1 MSNLINFEN
10 KKIKKRPNICSK
22 SNNIDDYLKSI
33 DKLNNVEE
41 YVENN
46 KEINNVIRM
55 LVKYYHVPYD
65 ILACLIDEVN
75 EKVAME
81 YETSKT

>member
-1 MSNLINFEN
+1 MANLINFE
-10 KKIKKRPNICSK
+10 KIKRKKQPNICSK
-22 SNNIDDYLKSI
+22 NNNIETYLKSI

-46 KEINNVIRM
+46 KEINNIIRM
-55 LVKYYHVPYD
+55 LVKHYQVPYD
-65 ILACLIDEVN
+65 IVAILIDEVN

-81 YETSKT
+81 YEVRIT

>member
-1 MSNLINFEN
+1 MSKNCD
-10 KKIKKRPNICSK
+10 KKLETILSFLLTLFVDFGIIPNV
-22 SNNIDDYLKSI
+22 L

-65 ILACLIDEVN
+65 ILAFLIDEVN